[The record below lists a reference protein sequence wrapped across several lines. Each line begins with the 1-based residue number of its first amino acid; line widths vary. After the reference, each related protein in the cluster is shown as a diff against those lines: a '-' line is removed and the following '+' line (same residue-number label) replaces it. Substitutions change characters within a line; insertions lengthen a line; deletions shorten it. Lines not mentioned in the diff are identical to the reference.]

1 MGVFSWDEE
10 TYSTLLNWRHVVY
23 RVYSSASRNFW
34 PGQNFWPQAKISAWN
49 SGLEKTSRKFRPEIP
64 GQNFKPK
71 FQAKI
76 SGQNFRPRKKMCL
89 ILFSCLPN
97 ANLGIKVLMLLW
109 FLALNWIQKPG
120 KSKLF
125 MIFWHGIFWLE
136 ISAWNSGLKFRL
148 EILAWK
154 N

>member
-1 MGVFSWDEE
+1 MRAEISGQARISGPKPK
-10 TYSTLLNWRHVVY
+10 
-23 RVYSSASRNFW
+23 FW
-34 PGQNFWPQAKISAWN
+34 PAILAWKKRAEIFWPEIS
-49 SGLEKTSRKFRPEIP
+49 

-76 SGQNFRPRKKMCL
+76 PGQKMCL

-136 ISAWNSGLKFRL
+136 ISAWNFGLKFWPG
-148 EILAWK
+148 ILAWK
-154 N
+154 NQARNFGLKNRPEFQARNFGLKSYFGSQMKIS

>member
-1 MGVFSWDEE
+1 MGLFICEPKFLAPRQNFGLE
-10 TYSTLLNWRHVVY
+10 
-23 RVYSSASRNFW
+23 FW
-34 PGQNFWPQAKISAWN
+34 PGKNEPKISAWN
-49 SGLEKTSRKFRPEIP
+49 SRPEFQAEISGRNFRPE
-64 GQNFKPK
+64 
-71 FQAKI
+71 FQAE
-76 SGQNFRPRKKMCL
+76 KKMCL

-136 ISAWNSGLKFRL
+136 ISAWNFGLKFWPEKIKP

-154 N
+154 TGPNSRPEISAWKAISARRWIDPK